1 MTQYFNFT
9 FLENFLVGVVI
20 IQDNGKYSIV
30 VHDEKEIV
38 DSWEIEKGLENV
50 VSLLYHLK
58 EMGFCGTQERI
69 ILH

>member
-38 DSWEIEKGLENV
+38 DSWEIEKR
-50 VSLLYHLK
+50 S
-58 EMGFCGTQERI
+58 
-69 ILH
+69 